1 MKVKALS
8 RVRLLATPWT
18 AAYQA
23 PLSTGFSR
31 QEYWSGVPLRRLNE
45 TSNMKGSGKLRK
57 IPIRLLSF
65 SNLQELGGEV
75 NCRGKRWRED
85 E

>member
-1 MKVKALS
+1 M
-8 RVRLLATPWT
+8 
-18 AAYQA
+18 
-23 PLSTGFSR
+23 
-31 QEYWSGVPLRRLNE
+31 PLRRLNE

-75 NCRGKRWRED
+75 NCKGKRWRED